1 MNKELEK
8 SHIDYLDAA
17 FLGTMESQGYNNA
30 KKAIKL
36 CLLNDTSVLKGEMID
51 YSKWLL
57 ISNKY
62 DGRKKI
68 KKIQTDDIAHILI
81 KYALATFAKKGEAFS
96 VTEEDYI
103 KHRQNPLLSEGI
115 TGLQACEILAYA
127 AFNDLYNAYILVL
140 TNNNICGAI
149 MDSLIEN
156 RYMNMLI
163 EEYDNFDGK
172 IKNPSLPTEFKYMY
186 YDKYKNIDKD
196 FAALKQENINY
207 ATDVV

>member
-68 KKIQTDDIAHILI
+68 KKIGTDDIAHILT
-81 KYALATFAKKGEAFS
+81 KYALCNFAKRGVSFT
-96 VTEEDYI
+96 VMEDDYA
-103 KHRQNPLLSEGI
+103 KHRQNPLLSEG
-115 TGLQACEILAYA
+115 LDASFACELLAYA
-127 AFNDLYNAYILVL
+127 AFKDLYSAYMLIL
-140 TNNNICGAI
+140 TNNNLCNII

-172 IKNPSLPTEFKYMY
+172 IKEPTLKTEFKYMF

-196 FAALKQENINY
+196 FAVLKQENINY
-207 ATDVV
+207 ANNVL